1 VAITPACFQLG
12 LVVFHPVL
20 GFLVFVHVHPCHGTT
35 GPRPLAPD
43 VSITSS
49 LLAAWLGALL
59 QFSSVFPS
67 FFWVAVAPRALCS
80 ALDSCLAPSTSLVI
94 TFICQQLSKRSWIPA
109 HCTLLALNYARH
121 L

>member
-59 QFSSVFPS
+59 QFASVFPS

-80 ALDSCLAPSTSLVI
+80 ALDSVLGTIYVI
-94 TFICQQLSKRSWIPA
+94 CHHFHSPA
-109 HCTLLALNYARH
+109 IVQALLDPCKLHPLGA
-121 L
+121 